1 MTSFEMYTLII
12 CLIVYV
18 LLAGVGTFM
27 VLTVLKL
34 TLKLIRSGANDKDIL
49 AEYEKTQGK
58 KTKGV
63 FDYILSALLCFVLLV
78 IFLFSS
84 YVSCTKNVYFEKTPT
99 FKIVNSSSMSMKNEK
114 NKYLFDNN
122 LDNQFSTFDLILTYE
137 LPKEED
143 LKLYDIVI
151 YEIDGMLVIH
161 RIVKIEEPNERH
173 PNERW
178 FELQGDAISQPDR
191 FPVRYSQMKGIY
203 RNEKIPF
210 VGSFIA
216 FMQSPAG
223 YMCMILVGL
232 AIIFTPIMEKKLKQA
247 TQQRLDI
254 LLVKPNEEQAQAE
267 ISVSA
272 FAHLEGRKDDRTFD
286 ERLQELPVAKER
298 YDNVYSLVKTV
309 SGVRTIESKKNRT
322 FKSGNVALVRFNVRG
337 KTLNAY
343 LGLEPTEYENTKYIY
358 TDVSTVRKYENY
370 PMRVKLT
377 SERQLRWV
385 KELLI
390 DKVNKSGLTFVK
402 DQEIV
407 QVVSPFAHLK
417 NKKNNKSFK
426 QKLKLSPVAKARF
439 NDIKAYLE
447 TLNGVRVIEGKYSV
461 TYKRGNSPLVKFT
474 IRGKT
479 LNAYLGL
486 NPTEHENTKY
496 IFTDVSGLAK
506 YKNYP
511 MRVKVS
517 SDRQVKWTK
526 ELISKIIDKGGKQ

>member
-1 MTSFEMYTLII
+1 MTSFEIYTLII

-18 LLAGVGTFM
+18 LLAGLGTFM

-49 AEYEKTQGK
+49 AEYDKTQGK
-58 KTKGV
+58 KKKGV
-63 FDYILSALLCFVLLV
+63 FDYILSGLLCFVLLV
-78 IFLFSS
+78 IFVFST
-84 YVSCTKNVYFEKTPT
+84 YVGCTKNVYFENTPT

-114 NKYLFDNN
+114 NKYLFDNK
-122 LDNQFSTFDLILTYE
+122 LDNQFDTFDLILTYE
-137 LPKEED
+137 IPKEQD
-143 LKLYDIVI
+143 LKLYDIII
-151 YEIDGMLVIH
+151 YEVDGVLIVH
-161 RIVKIEEPNERH
+161 RIVNIEEPNERH

-178 FELQGDAISQPDR
+178 FLCQGDAVSQPDR
-191 FPVRYSQMKGIY
+191 FPVKYEQMKGIY

-223 YMCMILVGL
+223 YMCMVLVGL
-232 AIIFTPIMEKKLKQA
+232 AIVFTPIMEKKIKKA
-247 TQQRLDI
+247 TQLRLDI
-254 LLVKPNEEQAQAE
+254 LLAKRAEEQAQAE
-267 ISVSA
+267 LSVSA
-272 FAHLEGRKDDRTFD
+272 FSHLQGKKDDRTFD

-298 YDNVYSLVKTV
+298 YDNVYSLVRTI

-343 LGLEPTEYENTKYIY
+343 LGLNPTEYVDTKYIY
-358 TDVSTVRKYENY
+358 TDVSTVKKYENY

-417 NKKNNKSFK
+417 DKKNNKTFK
-426 QKLKLSPVAKARF
+426 QKLNLSPMAKARF
-439 NDIKAYLE
+439 KDIKAFIE
-447 TLNGVRVIEGKYSV
+447 TIKGARVIEGKNSV

-474 IRGKT
+474 VRGKT

-486 NPTEHENTKY
+486 NPTEFENTKY
-496 IFTDVSGLAK
+496 IFTDVSGLVK